1 MIQVIILVFEMVLAM
16 KNYNVKQNAFTL
28 SSLSNLNT

>member
-1 MIQVIILVFEMVLAM
+1 MIQVIILVFEMVFAM
-16 KNYNVKQNAFTL
+16 KNYNAKQNVFPL